1 MHHTSSHN
9 TNSTG
14 SSSRPLG
21 IFFKFVVPV
30 IISAGLCWLMFRH
43 DSLGAMLEVINTK
56 CDFTWIAVMLFVAL
70 LSNVFRA
77 LRWGIQL
84 DAVGIHCSF
93 TDLLYSIFGTYAVNL
108 VFPRLGEVWRT
119 GFIAQRRDAN
129 FGTVF
134 GTMIA
139 DRFADLI
146 VGLTLTLVTLVI
158 GYSAIASFVEHYPD
172 GYRQMLTL
180 ATSPWLW
187 GAIAVSVIA
196 VVIIVRHSHGRI
208 VSQAREFALELW
220 KGFASIISIRHKGL
234 WLALTFMLWGCY
246 LLQMYLSFLA
256 FPFTREILSTHG
268 FTAVL
273 ICFTLGTIA
282 MGIPSNGGIG
292 PYQIA
297 IIFGLM
303 LYCPDAAGT
312 TAAKAFEL
320 DSKAFANLI
329 LTSSTLLTIAL
340 GLWTFAAIAL
350 RSRRR
355 H

>member
-1 MHHTSSHN
+1 MPQTTSHN
-9 TNSTG
+9 
-14 SSSRPLG
+14 PIG
-21 IFFKFVVPV
+21 ILFKFIVPAV
-30 IISAGLCWLMFRH
+30 ISIGLCWLVFRN
-43 DSLGAMLEVINTK
+43 DSLAAMMEVINTK
-56 CDFTWIAVMLFVAL
+56 CDFTWIALMLLVSA

-84 DAVGIHCSF
+84 DAVGIHCHF
-93 TDLLYSIFGTYAVNL
+93 IDLLYSIFGTYAVNL

-119 GFIAQRRDAN
+119 GYIAQRRDAN

-146 VGLTLTLVTLVI
+146 VGLTLTLITLIV
-158 GYSAIASFVEHYPD
+158 GYSAIASFVEQYPD
-172 GYRQMLTL
+172 GYRHMAAL

-187 GAIAVSVIA
+187 GSLLAAGIVIYFLVRRSHNKIA
-196 VVIIVRHSHGRI
+196 
-208 VSQAREFALELW
+208 ARARQFAFELW
-220 KGFASIISIRHKGL
+220 KGFASIITIRHKRL
-234 WLALTFMLWGCY
+234 WLLWTLLLWGCY

-256 FPFTREILSTHG
+256 FPFTREIIATHG
-268 FTAVL
+268 FTPILV
-273 ICFTLGTIA
+273 CFTLGTIA

-303 LYCPDAAGT
+303 LYCPDAVGS

-320 DSKAFANLI
+320 ESKAFANLV
-329 LTSSTLLTIAL
+329 LTSNTLLTIVL
-340 GLWTFAAIAL
+340 GLWTFIAIAV

-355 H
+355 G

>member
-1 MHHTSSHN
+1 MPRTSSHN
-9 TNSTG
+9 PTRNTTSG
-14 SSSRPLG
+14 PLG
-21 IFFKFVVPV
+21 ILFKFVVPA
-30 IISAGLCWLMFRH
+30 IISVGLCWVVFRN
-43 DSLGAMLEVINTK
+43 DSLAAMMEVINTK
-56 CDFTWIAVMLFVAL
+56 CDFTWIALMLLVSA

-84 DAVGIHCSF
+84 DAVGIPCRF

-119 GFIAQRRDAN
+119 GFIAERRDAN

-146 VGLTLTLVTLVI
+146 VGITLTLVTLIV
-158 GYSAIASFVEHYPD
+158 GHTAITSFVGHYPD
-172 GYRQMLTL
+172 GYRRMLDL
-180 ATSPWLW
+180 ITSPWLW
-187 GAIAVSVIA
+187 SAIVLSVIIGAIIL
-196 VVIIVRHSHGRI
+196 RHSHNRLAER
-208 VSQAREFALELW
+208 ARQFALELW
-220 KGFASIISIRHKGL
+220 KGFSSIITIRHKGL
-234 WLALTFMLWGCY
+234 WMLWTVMLWGCY
-246 LLQMYLSFLA
+246 LFQMYLAFLA
-256 FPFTREILSTHG
+256 FPFTRDIIAAHG
-268 FTAVL
+268 FTPILV
-273 ICFTLGTIA
+273 CFTLGTIA

-303 LYCPDAAGT
+303 LYCPDAAGS

-329 LTSSTLLTIAL
+329 LTSNTLLTIAL

-355 H
+355 R